1 METVVTEKPKRKIWY
16 QEKIETLEAE
26 LSGYKSQIQTLTGN
40 LEQNVT
46 VTQTQPVDT
55 YSYAQG
61 VYETMCKYQL
71 LSKEQRRRI
80 RDNIIANGMEQF
92 SRSKNPWKM

>member
-1 METVVTEKPKRKIWY
+1 MERPKRKVWFE
-16 QEKIETLEAE
+16 EKIEKLESE
-26 LSGYKSQIQTLTGN
+26 VSQLKLS
-40 LEQNVT
+40 
-46 VTQTQPVDT
+46 QPSNGVDKN
-55 YSYAQG
+55 SYALG

-80 RDNIIANGMEQF
+80 RDNIIANGIEQF

>member
-1 METVVTEKPKRKIWY
+1 MEKPKRKAWY
-16 QEKIETLEAE
+16 QEKIEKLESE
-26 LSGYKSQIQTLTGN
+26 LSAFKTS
-40 LEQNVT
+40 EQS
-46 VTQTQPVDT
+46 VDS

-80 RDNIIANGMEQF
+80 RDNIIANGTEQF